1 MTLAPTSSLTPT
13 LPGYAYTDP
22 AVFALEA
29 ERIFAREWI
38 YVARADEL
46 TGRGKVLRRRVGSE
60 TVILLRD
67 RGGVLRCFLNVCR
80 HRGASLCTSSETT
93 VGNAIRC
100 PYHAWTYA
108 FDGRLI
114 AAPNWTSMPEPDREA
129 SGLLPVHAVEWAG
142 LIWVNLDDSPQPLAA
157 QLEPQLSYRF
167 GGEAGRIS
175 RWRIGDLVVGA
186 RKTYP
191 VAANWKLIQENFQ
204 ECYHCGTIHPELVD
218 AIPSFAR
225 TAELGAGY
233 QADGYGFAEGLDAF
247 SITGEARYPLLPGL
261 LPADARRY
269 FGMVLRPNC
278 FVSLLPDH
286 VIVHRFSPVSAEET
300 VVECDWLFD
309 ASVAAAPGF
318 DPADTVEIFHR
329 VNQQDFAAV
338 EGCQPNMRSRAYRR
352 GGVLVP
358 LETETINDNY
368 YRWYRAAM
376 GSVGRVPA
384 DG

>member
-1 MTLAPTSSLTPT
+1 MTLAPSSSLTPT
-13 LPGYAYTDP
+13 LPGHAYTDP

-46 TGRGKVLRRRVGSE
+46 TGRGKVLRRQVGPE

-67 RGGVLRCFLNVCR
+67 RGGALRCYLNVCR
-80 HRGASLCTSSETT
+80 HRGASLCTSAETT

-114 AAPNWTSMPEPDREA
+114 AAPNWKSMPESDREA

-142 LIWVNLDDSPQPLAA
+142 LIWVNLDDAPQPLPA

-167 GGEAGRIS
+167 GGSPDRIA
-175 RWRIGDLVVGA
+175 RWGLEDLVVGA
-186 RKTYP
+186 RKTYT

-218 AIPSFAR
+218 AIPTFAR
-225 TAELGAGY
+225 TAELAAGY

-247 SITGEARYPLLPGL
+247 SVTGKARYPLLPGL
-261 LPADARRY
+261 LPVDARRY

-278 FVSLLPDH
+278 FISLLPDH
-286 VIVHRFSPVSAEET
+286 VIVHRFSPVSAGET

-318 DPADTVEIFHR
+318 DPSDTVEIFHR

-376 GSVGRVPA
+376 GDS
-384 DG
+384 